1 MVFCYFGKGL
11 PQFFTI
17 IVLVILGIVN
27 GREAKCQ
34 VVKIMG
40 PESLRSS
47 PAPLISYGTLDKL
60 FSLSILWFS
69 QQLMRTVTLW
79 IFLRINCIIQ

>member
-47 PAPLISYGTLDKL
+47 PAPLISYGIWTSCSV
-60 FSLSILWFS
+60 SLSCG
-69 QQLMRTVTLW
+69 
-79 IFLRINCIIQ
+79 FLNN